1 MTDTIHGNNSISGRR
16 LNQPISGNEIPRFAG
31 ITTMLRLPHVED
43 PKQLDVGFIGVPLD
57 IGTANKSGTRYGPR
71 QIRAESA
78 MIRACNQATRA
89 APYESLAVG
98 DLGDVATNP
107 YSLERAVDGIE
118 EHFSRILDAD
128 CIPLAMGGDHTLTL
142 PILRAMAKKH
152 GPVAVIH
159 VDAHADSNDHMFH
172 EKLNHGVMFRR
183 AMEERL
189 IDPNFLV
196 QIGLRGTGYTHN
208 DFDWGR
214 SQGFWIV
221 PVERCWHRS
230 LGPLLDEIRM
240 KFDGKPVYVSFDID
254 SLDPA
259 FAPGTGAI
267 EPGGL
272 TIIQAL
278 EIIRGMKGLNIV
290 GCDLVEVLPFCDPS
304 GNTAGIAA
312 NLLFEMLCILP
323 GVKYNKSIEPSSC
336 RDGLPTDW
344 I

>member
-1 MTDTIHGNNSISGRR
+1 MSDELSISGRR
-16 LNQPISGNEIPRFAG
+16 LNQPISGNEMPRFAG
-31 ITTMLRLPHVED
+31 ITTMLRLPWVDKPGE
-43 PKQLDVGFIGVPLD
+43 LDVGFIGVPLD

-78 MIRACNQATRA
+78 MIRAANQATRA

-118 EHFSRILDAD
+118 EHFSRILAED

-159 VDAHADSNDHMFH
+159 VDGHSDTSDTMFGEKTAH
-172 EKLNHGVMFRR
+172 GTRFRR
-183 AMEERL
+183 AGGENL
-189 IDPNFLV
+189 VDPRRV
-196 QIGLRGTGYTHN
+196 IQIGRRGTGFRDD
-208 DFDWGR
+208 DFGWAR
-214 SQGFWIV
+214 EQGFWNV

-230 LGPLLDEIRM
+230 LDPLMVEVRER
-240 KFDGKPVYVSFDID
+240 FSGKPVYMTFDID

-272 TIIQAL
+272 TTMQGI
-278 EIIRGMKGLNIV
+278 EIIRGMKGLNVV
-290 GCDLVEVLPFCDPS
+290 GCDLVEVLPYLDQA
-304 GNTAGIAA
+304 GNTAGLAA
-312 NLLFEMLCILP
+312 NLLFEMLCVLP
-323 GVKYNKSIEPSSC
+323 GVKYHEG
-336 RDGLPTDW
+336 RDAASFRSDLPPEW

>member
-1 MTDTIHGNNSISGRR
+1 MSEKNSISGRR

-159 VDAHADSNDHMFH
+159 VDGHSDTSDTMFGERIAH
-172 EKLNHGVMFRR
+172 GTMFRR
-183 AMEERL
+183 AVEEK
-189 IDPNFLV
+189 LV
-196 QIGLRGTGYTHN
+196 NPRQVIQIGLRGTGFGTD
-208 DFDWGR
+208 DFDWAR
-214 SQGFWIV
+214 EQGFWNV
-221 PVERCWHRS
+221 PAERCWHRS
-230 LGPLLDEIRM
+230 LDPLMMEVR
-240 KFDGKPVYVSFDID
+240 KRFSNTPVYLTFDID

-272 TIIQAL
+272 TTIQGI
-278 EIIRGMKGLNIV
+278 EIIRGMKGLNVV
-290 GCDLVEVLPFCDPS
+290 GCDLVEVLPYCDQA
-304 GNTAGIAA
+304 GNTAGVAA
-312 NLLFEMLCILP
+312 NLLFEMLCVLP
-323 GVKYNKSIEPSSC
+323 GVKYHQARDPSSF
-336 RDGLPTDW
+336 RSDLPVEW